1 MEHKLEGDS
10 MLIIIDYTILEKF
23 LEIAKQYS
31 ETLGRQ

>member
-1 MEHKLEGDS
+1 MNLL
-10 MLIIIDYTILEKF
+10 LIIIDYTILEKF